1 MFYEPEQC
9 IIWLLI
15 GYYAKIDDIAD
26 AQSFHRFYRQ
36 FINSGLVS
44 KSCRLYGFSADGI
57 LIEELRKPGI
67 NELLC
72 VNVGRTSYGISSE
85 VYGEWY

>member
-1 MFYEPEQC
+1 MLKEPMFYEPEQC

-44 KSCRLYGFSADGI
+44 KVNGGI
-57 LIEELRKPGI
+57 RVPFYQ
-67 NELLC
+67 
-72 VNVGRTSYGISSE
+72 SQFMP
-85 VYGEWY
+85 